1 VNRPAL
7 LLSAALAAAAVALP
21 ATAAPRQIVDRVAA
35 TVNGDVV
42 TLTDLIEKAG
52 AEWGRTEA
60 MAPGKEREQ
69 ARAAALR
76 RAFDAVVADKLLQ
89 EQAKALQLEVTDAQ
103 VDAAISDIKTRNHF
117 DDAQLEQALTEQG
130 LTRTEFRGQIRRE
143 LETYQVLQYKVR
155 GRVKLS
161 DDDVRN
167 YYQTHPQEF
176 GGEAEVH
183 VRHVFLPLP
192 ENASPA
198 DEQKVRAQGEKI
210 LARLAAGEDFAKVAR
225 EASKGPSAK
234 DGGDLGWLRRGT
246 VQKPFEDVAFKLEPG
261 QVSGLVRAGPGLH
274 VIKVE
279 ERRVGGGKK
288 FEEVAEEIKARLF
301 EEQVGT
307 YRQQYLDEL
316 RREALVDVKL
326 PELKG

>member
-1 VNRPAL
+1 MIRHAL
-7 LLSAALAAAAVALP
+7 LLAAALAAAAP
-21 ATAAPRQIVDRVAA
+21 AAAAPRQIVDRVAA
-35 TVNGDVV
+35 TVNGEVV
-42 TLTDLIEKAG
+42 TLSDLIEKAG
-52 AEWGRTEA
+52 GEWTRTEA
-60 MAPGKEREQ
+60 MSPGKERDQ
-69 ARAAALR
+69 ARAAALK

-89 EQAKALQLEVTDAQ
+89 AQAKELQLEVTDAQ
-103 VDAAISDIKTRNHF
+103 VDAAVSDIKNRNHF
-117 DDAQLEQALTEQG
+117 DDAQLEQALAEQG

-176 GGEAEVH
+176 GGEPEIH
-183 VRHVFLPLP
+183 VRHIFLPLP
-192 ENASPA
+192 EGASKA

-210 LARLAAGEDFAKVAR
+210 LQRLAAGEDFATLAR
-225 EASKGPSAK
+225 EVSKGPSAK

-246 VQKPFEDVAFKLEPG
+246 VQKPFEDAAFALQPG

-279 ERRVGGGKK
+279 DRRVGGGKK
-288 FEEVAEEIKARLF
+288 FEDVAEEIKARLF

-307 YRQQYLDEL
+307 YRQQYIDEL
-316 RREALVDVKL
+316 KRAALIDVKL
-326 PELKG
+326 AELKG